1 LWRIVAVQPAERH
14 ARAVVDRVGEVGDP
28 SAIGGVAVDREP
40 GARGHQC
47 RDPADVI
54 GVVVGGPHRGQLEAG
69 GCQRGLDGR
78 GLTGIDHGGDAGVR
92 ARDQVGVVVLEA
104 GDGEDAHPAT

>member
-1 LWRIVAVQPAERH
+1 LWRIVATSRPSGT
-14 ARAVVDRVGEVGDP
+14 RAPSSTGWVRWGDP